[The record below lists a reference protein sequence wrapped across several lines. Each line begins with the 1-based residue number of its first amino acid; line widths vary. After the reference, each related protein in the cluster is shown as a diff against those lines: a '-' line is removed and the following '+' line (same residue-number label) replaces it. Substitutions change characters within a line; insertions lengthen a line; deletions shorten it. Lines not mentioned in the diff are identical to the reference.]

1 MLSKDYILAQIEML
15 SGLVA
20 RLIKLREDG
29 DEQGAADEIE
39 DSYRELFGL
48 EPRLISLLPTE
59 FLFDKLRSGE
69 YLELSKGFSLAILL
83 REDAINYGNK
93 GDMIEHYQRML
104 RSLKVFLAIARE
116 NPLTP
121 EQYALYDIE
130 AVLDQMDD
138 YELPQDLKFDLFHHY
153 EDIGQ
158 YARAEDLLH
167 EVIED
172 SDQNKEVIN
181 EGIQFYEWL
190 LGRSAEE
197 LEAGNLP
204 RSEVEESLSLLRSLN
219 H

>member
-1 MLSKDYILAQIEML
+1 MLSKDYLLAQIEML

-20 RLIKLREDG
+20 RLIKLRDDG

-48 EPRLISLLPTE
+48 EPRLISLLPSE

-69 YLELSKGFSLAILL
+69 YLELSKGYSLAILL

-93 GDMIEHYQRML
+93 GETIEHYQRML

-121 EQYALYDIE
+121 DQYALYDMD
-130 AVLDQMDD
+130 AVLDQMDQ
-138 YELPQDLKFDLFHHY
+138 YELPLDLKFDLFHHY
-153 EDIGQ
+153 EDDGE

-167 EVIED
+167 EVIDD
-172 SDQNKEVIN
+172 SDQNKDVID
-181 EGIQFYEWL
+181 EGVKFYEWL
-190 LGRSAEE
+190 LTRSDEE
-197 LEAGNLP
+197 LDAGNLP
-204 RSEVEESLSLLRSLN
+204 RSEVVESLSLLKSLSR
-219 H
+219 